1 MQIREVANLLRE
13 QIDIALWF
21 HYTLRTITS
30 QYHID
35 YDALLI
41 MRLSI
46 YIYTCF
52 IAQIAYQK
60 RGLLLLPYLRGALWT
75 FIT

>member
-1 MQIREVANLLRE
+1 MVSLYIENDNFAIPYRLYL
-13 QIDIALWF
+13 
-21 HYTLRTITS
+21 
-30 QYHID
+30 
-35 YDALLI
+35 LLI

-46 YIYTCF
+46 YIFTY
-52 IAQIAYQK
+52 IVAYLAYKK

>member
-1 MQIREVANLLRE
+1 MVSLYIENDNFATPYRL
-13 QIDIALWF
+13 
-21 HYTLRTITS
+21 Y
-30 QYHID
+30 
-35 YDALLI
+35 ALLI

-46 YIYTCF
+46 YIYTC
-52 IAQIAYQK
+52 IVAQIAYKK